1 MKNEKISAKNSPTNL
16 ISGFEKEEC
25 PTGTVP
31 IRRTTKDDLIRSKS
45 LWNNSILNSN
55 SVDRHVNFLLNN
67 LILKVLSLFYTEAK
81 NCVNKEYMFTQVLTA
96 QQKNT

>member
-1 MKNEKISAKNSPTNL
+1 MKNEKISAKNSSANL
-16 ISGFEKEEC
+16 IFGFEKEKC
-25 PTGTVP
+25 LTGTVP

-67 LILKVLSLFYTEAK
+67 LILKVLSLFIQKQKIVLIKSTWLLK
-81 NCVNKEYMFTQVLTA
+81 SLQHNK
-96 QQKNT
+96 KNT